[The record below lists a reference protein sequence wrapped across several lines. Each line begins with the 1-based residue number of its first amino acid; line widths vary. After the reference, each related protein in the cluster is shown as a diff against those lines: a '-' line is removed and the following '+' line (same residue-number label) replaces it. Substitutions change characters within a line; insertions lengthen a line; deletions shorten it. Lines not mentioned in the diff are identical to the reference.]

1 MKLGFV
7 LLFLTCALLFPRPIV
22 NPACINKCQKTS
34 LECAKAAKTD
44 ADKKACQKAE
54 QECVGVCNKK

>member
-22 NPACINKCQKTS
+22 NPACINPKFPISMSEKWLIAREIGRLSTV
-34 LECAKAAKTD
+34 AYW
-44 ADKKACQKAE
+44 
-54 QECVGVCNKK
+54 VR